1 MAATPNPSP
10 FLRLPTEIRLM
21 IYELLLLPGTA
32 DVPLPR
38 NKNTVTA
45 QDSQDNADD
54 PNPLVPRRT
63 LQIRTIDPQHVH
75 KHLST
80 NKSRSTRPTYHTR
93 STAIGASR
101 FSTSGTQPTTY
112 TLRTNPGLQGAT
124 GLLGTC
130 RLVHEEAAAV
140 LYSSYAFDFDTH
152 IEAVEPFL
160 SALTPVARRSVTR
173 LALVKGALPGEKEWD
188 RAEWKSAC
196 EYMARELR
204 REELVLELGVVAGK
218 PKSRGRRES
227 NPDAGEDDDGAAD
240 GDSDSDSGG
249 DGWDGVPEL
258 TVDHFRL
265 VQPRRVASKA
275 DSGIATPTSPV
286 SEAGGRSSSPSSLPR
301 QLQPHLVY
309 GLGLKA
315 LAGIDF
321 EWVEQLVVALRGCR
335 DVRVRAVVERCAP
348 PGANEMVAFWVS
360 FSKSVERAFR
370 VWLRS
375 MMMA

>member
-258 TVDHFRL
+258 T
-265 VQPRRVASKA
+265 
-275 DSGIATPTSPV
+275 
-286 SEAGGRSSSPSSLPR
+286 
-301 QLQPHLVY
+301 
-309 GLGLKA
+309 A

>member
-1 MAATPNPSP
+1 MSAAPNPSP

-21 IYELLLLPGTA
+21 IYELLLLPPSA
-32 DVPLPR
+32 EVPLPR
-38 NKNTVTA
+38 NKNTTTA

-54 PNPLVPRRT
+54 PNPLVPPRT

-75 KHLST
+75 KHLSSSS
-80 NKSRSTRPTYHTR
+80 SRSTRPTYHAR
-93 STAIGASR
+93 STAIGAPR

-130 RLVHEEAAAV
+130 RLVHSEAAAV
-140 LYSSYAFDFDTH
+140 LYSSYMFDFDTH

-160 SALTPVARRSVTR
+160 SALTTLARRSVTR
-173 LALVKGALPGEKEWD
+173 LGLVKGALPGEKEWD

-218 PKSRGRRES
+218 PGSREF
-227 NPDAGEDDDGAAD
+227 
-240 GDSDSDSGG
+240 

-258 TVDHFRL
+258 SVDHFRL
-265 VQPRRVASKA
+265 
-275 DSGIATPTSPV
+275 
-286 SEAGGRSSSPSSLPR
+286 
-301 QLQPHLVY
+301 
-309 GLGLKA
+309 A

-375 MMMA
+375 MMVG

>member
-1 MAATPNPSP
+1 MSAAPNPSP

-21 IYELLLLPGTA
+21 IYELLLLPA
-32 DVPLPR
+32 SAEVPLPR
-38 NKNTVTA
+38 EKNTTTA

-54 PNPLVPRRT
+54 PNPLVPPRT

-75 KHLST
+75 KHLSSSS
-80 NKSRSTRPTYHTR
+80 SRSTRPTYHAR
-93 STAIGASR
+93 STAIGAPR

-130 RLVHEEAAAV
+130 RLVHSEAAAV
-140 LYSSYAFDFDTH
+140 LYSSYMFDFDTH

-160 SALTPVARRSVTR
+160 SALTTLARRSVTR
-173 LALVKGALPGEKEWD
+173 LRLVKGALPGEKEWD

-218 PKSRGRRES
+218 PGSRGSRGS
-227 NPDAGEDDDGAAD
+227 NPDAGEEGNGAGD
-240 GDSDSDSGG
+240 GDGDGDVEF

-258 TVDHFRL
+258 SVDHFRL
-265 VQPRRVASKA
+265 VQPRR
-275 DSGIATPTSPV
+275 
-286 SEAGGRSSSPSSLPR
+286 
-301 QLQPHLVY
+301 
-309 GLGLKA
+309 A

-375 MMMA
+375 MMVA